1 MQKFIARENL
11 KLLERKLAEACDQN
25 GRDRLTALME
35 KARERLRQLTEAGPS
50 S

>member
-11 KLLERKLAEACDQN
+11 KLFESKLAEACDQN
-25 GRDRLTALME
+25 ERDRLTALME
-35 KARERLRQLTEAGPS
+35 KERERLQQLTEAGPS

>member
-11 KLLERKLAEACDQN
+11 RLFERKLAEARDQKH
-25 GRDRLTALME
+25 RDRLTGLIVNE
-35 KARERLRQLTEAGPS
+35 RERLRQLTEAAPS